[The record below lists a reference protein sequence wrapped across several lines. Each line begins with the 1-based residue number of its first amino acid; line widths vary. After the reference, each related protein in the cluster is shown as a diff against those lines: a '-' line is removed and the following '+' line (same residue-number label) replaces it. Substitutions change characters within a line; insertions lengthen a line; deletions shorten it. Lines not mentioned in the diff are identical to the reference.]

1 MAAEGARMT
10 PGIHYG
16 VSMADYLAVKAVSAG
31 LICRLLESSPAAAL
45 FDSPW
50 NPERVVDSSK
60 EQDVGSIAHAIFL
73 EGSRDCCEVID
84 PAAHPNED
92 GKGFAK
98 GWTNKSI
105 KAARERAKLAGKI
118 PILKHALPEIE
129 RLAGAARAFVDSLQA
144 EEPAIYSMFLPDGG
158 KSECVVIWEEAG
170 TLCKMRA
177 DRISND
183 LAVMADYKT
192 TSSSAEPSHF
202 GRTQLVGLNYY
213 VSASWYRRG
222 IRALTYGVVDPA
234 YVFIAGETARPHFH
248 SLIGCAPSL
257 AALGDEKV
265 GEGLRRWQECERV
278 NDWPAYPTRVAWV
291 EAPTYERMRWDER
304 NGVDEDGLPPSD
316 VIFGRAA

>member
-1 MAAEGARMT
+1 MT

-16 VSMADYLAVKAVSAG
+16 VSMADYLAIKAVSAG
-31 LICRLLESSPAAAL
+31 VICRLLEASPAAAR

-73 EGSRDCCEVID
+73 EGSRECCEVID

-105 KAARERAKLAGKI
+105 KAARDRAKAAGKI
-118 PILKHALPEIE
+118 PVLKHAMPDIE
-129 RLAGAARAFVDSLQA
+129 ALAGAARAFVDSLKE
-144 EEPAIYSMFLPDGG
+144 EEPAIYSMFLPAGG
-158 KSECVVIWEEAG
+158 HSECVVIWEEAG
-170 TLCKMRA
+170 TPCKMRA
-177 DRISND
+177 DRISAD
-183 LAVMADYKT
+183 LGVICDYKT
-192 TSSSAEPSHF
+192 TSSSAAPAQF
-202 GRTQLVGLNYY
+202 GRTQLVGMNYY

-222 IRALTYGVVDPA
+222 IRALTNGSVDPV
-234 YVFIAGETARPHFH
+234 YVFLAGESARPYFH

-265 GEGLRRWQECERV
+265 GEGLRRWQECERT
-278 NDWPAYPTRVAWV
+278 NEWPGYPRRVAWV
-291 EAPTYERMRWDER
+291 DAPAYERIQWDER
-304 NGVDEDGLPPSD
+304 NGVDDDGLPPSD